1 MANYLMEIGEVS
13 KVKLHGH
20 IDASIAPALMDEL
33 KPLIAQKDKVKKLVF
48 YADELEYIASAGIRA
63 VVFAK
68 QKLGGKVQVYLI
80 GVSETVLDVFK
91 MTGIDKFLTIQD
103 TFTE

>member
-1 MANYLMEIGEVS
+1 MNEYLMEIGEVS

-20 IDASIAPALMDEL
+20 IDASIAPNIMNEL
-33 KPLIAQKDKVKKLVF
+33 KQLIERKGEVKTLVF
-48 YADELEYIASAGIRA
+48 YADELEYIASAGLRA

-68 QKLGGKVQVYLI
+68 QKLGASVKAYLVGASPEVI
-80 GVSETVLDVFK
+80 DVFK

-103 TFTE
+103 KFEG

>member
-20 IDASIAPALMDEL
+20 IDASIAPELMNEL
-33 KPLIAQKDKVKKLVF
+33 KELIAQKDKIKKLVF
-48 YADELEYIASAGIRA
+48 YADELEYIASAGLRSI
-63 VVFAK
+63 VFAK
-68 QKLGGKVQVYLI
+68 QKLGGKVEVFLI
-80 GVSETVLDVFK
+80 GASEVVLDVFK

-103 TFTE
+103 TFAE

>member
-80 GVSETVLDVFK
+80 GASETVLDVFK
-91 MTGIDKFLTIQD
+91 MTGIDKFLTVQD
-103 TFTE
+103 TFAE

>member
-48 YADELEYIASAGIRA
+48 FADELEYIASAGIRA

-68 QKLGGKVQVYLI
+68 QKLGGKVQVFLI
-80 GVSETVLDVFK
+80 GASATVIDVFK

-103 TFTE
+103 TFAE